1 MTTVTNRRIP
11 TWVKVAY
18 TAFVAIVVPSYWVTY
33 SPWNFLYFCDIA
45 LLVTAVAIW
54 IESPLL
60 VSMQAVAITM
70 PQLLWVVDFLCR
82 LIAGVD
88 ITGVTSYMLDS
99 SIPLFLRALSLFH
112 GWLPFFLLWLLA
124 RLGYDR
130 PALGLQS
137 VVAIM
142 VFLIS
147 YLFAPAPPP
156 SASHPNW
163 AVNLNYVYG
172 LDDKHPQT
180 LMAPW
185 LWLLLIMAVTV
196 IVLYLPTHFVLRRFF
211 KAPSSD

>member
-1 MTTVTNRRIP
+1 MTMVTNRRIP

-18 TAFVAIVVPSYWVTY
+18 SVFVAIVVPCYWVTY

-45 LLVTAVAIW
+45 LLVTGVAIW

-60 VSMQAVAITM
+60 VSMQAVAITV
-70 PQLLWVVDFLCR
+70 PQLLWVIDFLCR
-82 LIAGVD
+82 LIAGVH

-112 GWLPFFLLWLLA
+112 GWLPFLVLWLLSL
-124 RLGYDR
+124 LGYDR
-130 PALGLQS
+130 RALGIQS
-137 VVAIM
+137 VVAI
-142 VFLIS
+142 VVILIS

-163 AVNLNYVYG
+163 AVNINYVYG

-180 LMAPW
+180 MMAPW
-185 LWLLLIMAVTV
+185 LWLLFIMAVTV
-196 IVLYLPTHFVLRRFF
+196 IAMYLPTHFVLRRVF
-211 KAPSSD
+211 KAPSSR

>member
-18 TAFVAIVVPSYWVTY
+18 SPFVAIVVPSYWVTY

-45 LLVTAVAIW
+45 LLVTGAAIW

-60 VSMQAVAITM
+60 VSMQAVAITI

-88 ITGVTSYMLDS
+88 ITGVTAYMLDS
-99 SIPLFLRALSLFH
+99 SIPLFLRGLSLFH
-112 GWLPFFLLWLLA
+112 GWLPFFLLWLLS
-124 RLGYDR
+124 RLGFDR
-130 PALGLQS
+130 RALGIQS
-137 VVAIM
+137 VVAI
-142 VFLIS
+142 VVILIS

-156 SASHPNW
+156 SPSHPNW

-180 LMAPW
+180 MMAPW
-185 LWLLLIMAVTV
+185 LWLLSLMAVTV
-196 IVLYLPTHFVLRRFF
+196 IAIYLPTHFVLRRVF
-211 KAPSSD
+211 KAPVLR

>member
-11 TWVKVAY
+11 IWVKVAY
-18 TAFVAIVVPSYWVTY
+18 SAFVAIVVPSYWVTY

-45 LLVTAVAIW
+45 LLATGVAIW

-60 VSMQAVAITM
+60 VSMQAVAITI

-112 GWLPFFLLWLLA
+112 GWLPFFLLWLLS

-130 PALGLQS
+130 RALGLQS
-137 VVAIM
+137 VVAI
-142 VFLIS
+142 VVILIS

-156 SASHPNW
+156 SPSHPNW
-163 AVNLNYVYG
+163 AVNINYVYG

-180 LMAPW
+180 MMAPW
-185 LWLLLIMAVTV
+185 LWLLFMMAVTV
-196 IVLYLPTHFVLRRFF
+196 IAIYLPTHFVLRRVF
-211 KAPSSD
+211 KALVLR